1 MMDFINRI
9 FPSIN
14 SAYQVFI
21 SILDILIVA
30 GLIYAIL
37 VIVKNN
43 SKTLRILK
51 GAVIVVFIDIIAS
64 YMQLRALQSIT
75 QNLISWG
82 FLVFIIIFQPEIR
95 VFLEK
100 IGRTTMNQYTLAS
113 LNIKEEEIDEITKA
127 VIDMSKTKTGALITF
142 ERNVSLKDYID
153 SGVKL
158 DSKISTELLLTIFKK
173 NTALHDGAIIIQ
185 EDQIACASTY
195 FPPPSIDV
203 LQSFGSRHR
212 AAIGISEITDSITVV
227 VSEETGAIRIVEAG
241 KAHFIYQNEFKEKLI
256 QYLTSHDDTYVEEVG
271 DLDE

>member
-95 VFLEK
+95 V
-100 IGRTTMNQYTLAS
+100 
-113 LNIKEEEIDEITKA
+113 
-127 VIDMSKTKTGALITF
+127 
-142 ERNVSLKDYID
+142 
-153 SGVKL
+153 
-158 DSKISTELLLTIFKK
+158 
-173 NTALHDGAIIIQ
+173 
-185 EDQIACASTY
+185 
-195 FPPPSIDV
+195 
-203 LQSFGSRHR
+203 
-212 AAIGISEITDSITVV
+212 
-227 VSEETGAIRIVEAG
+227 
-241 KAHFIYQNEFKEKLI
+241 
-256 QYLTSHDDTYVEEVG
+256 
-271 DLDE
+271 